1 MKKYLITGGR
11 GYIGSVL
18 TRRLCRSGSEVVV
31 VDNGLVGGPEL
42 DLPGVS
48 YVDGDV
54 RDTSSWEKALTGVDA
69 VVHLAA
75 IVGDPACAV
84 DTDVAWEVNYR
95 GTIQVAEASRRAGV
109 RSLVFASTCSNYGVT
124 GEAEVDVWSPLA
136 PQSVYAESKVMAE
149 HYLLSLPYDGLSA
162 RLLRFATI
170 HGLSPRMRFDLAVNV
185 MTANAVARGGVT
197 VYGGTQW
204 RPFLH
209 VEDAAAAVQLTLQD
223 DRRTAPSVYNCGSR
237 EENYRM
243 DAIGGLIAEE
253 VPGASLEIRK
263 EQTDPRN
270 YRVNFDRIAQ
280 ELGFTPSRRV
290 VDTVRDIRE
299 AMLKGQFADF
309 GSLRYS
315 NHLIAVAQRDDP
327 VPTRVL

>member
-1 MKKYLITGGR
+1 MQRYLITGGR

-18 TRRLCRSGSEVVV
+18 ARRLARSGAEVVV
-31 VDNGLVGGPEL
+31 VDNGMVGGPEL
-42 DLPGVS
+42 DLPGIG

-54 RDTSSWEKALTGVDA
+54 RDTGSWEKALEGVNA

-75 IVGDPACAV
+75 IVGDPACGV
-84 DTDVAWEVNYR
+84 DPDTAWEVNYR
-95 GTIQVAEASRRAGV
+95 GTIQVAEACRRAGV

-124 GEAEVDVWSPLA
+124 GDREVDAWSPLA

-149 HYLLSLPYDGLSA
+149 HYLLSLPHDMLSS

-185 MTANAVARGGVT
+185 MTANAVARGAVT
-197 VYGGTQW
+197 VHGGTQW

-209 VEDAAAAVQLTLQD
+209 VEDAAAAVQLTLGD
-223 DRRTAPSVYNCGSR
+223 VRRIGTTVHNCGSR

-243 DAIGGLIAEE
+243 DAVGDLIAEE
-253 VPGASLEIRK
+253 VPGTGVEIRK

-270 YRVNFDRIAQ
+270 YRVNFDPIAR
-280 ELGFTPSRRV
+280 ELGFSPSLRV
-290 VDTVRDIRE
+290 VDTVRHIRD
-299 AMLKGQFADF
+299 AMRDGEFADF
-309 GSLRYS
+309 GAARYS
-315 NHLIAVAQRDDP
+315 NHQIAVARREGS
-327 VPTRVL
+327 VRTRTP

>member
-18 TRRLCRSGSEVVV
+18 TRRLSRSGAQVVV
-31 VDNGLVGGPEL
+31 LDNGLVGGPEL
-42 DLPGVS
+42 ESPGVT

-54 RDTSSWEKALTGVDA
+54 LDAASWEKALDGVDA

-75 IVGDPACAV
+75 IVGDPACGV
-84 DTDVAWEVNYR
+84 DTDTAWEVNYL
-95 GTIQVAEASRRAGV
+95 GTIRVAEACRRAGV
-109 RSLVFASTCSNYGVT
+109 RSLVFASTCSNYGFT
-124 GEAEVDVWSPLA
+124 ADAEVDVWSPMA
-136 PQSVYAESKVMAE
+136 PQSVYAESKVLSE
-149 HYLLSLPYDGLSA
+149 HYLLSLPREELST

-185 MTANAVARGGVT
+185 MTANAVERGGVT

-209 VEDAAAAVQLTLQD
+209 VEDAATAVHLVLQD
-223 DRRTAPSVYNCGSR
+223 GRRTAPSVYNCGFG

-243 DAIGGLIAEE
+243 DSIGELIAEE
-253 VPGASLEIRK
+253 ISGVRMEILE
-263 EQTDPRN
+263 EHTDPRN
-270 YRVNFDRIAQ
+270 YRVNFDPIRR

-290 VDTVRDIRE
+290 IDTVREIRD
-299 AMLKGQFADF
+299 AMREGKYLDFA
-309 GSLRYS
+309 SPRYS
-315 NHLIAVAQRDDP
+315 NYLTAVAQRVDP
-327 VPTRVL
+327 VSA